1 MCVIV
6 CVFVIVFVIS
16 ERQWVVGVR
25 SFQKIYDLIGLT
37 DNVMIYS
44 GFPLV
49 EIFVAD
55 GRTDSERSLWT

>member
-1 MCVIV
+1 M

-55 GRTDSERSLWT
+55 GRTD

>member
-1 MCVIV
+1 M

-37 DNVMIYS
+37 DNVMIYN

-55 GRTDSERSLWT
+55 GRTDGRTDVV